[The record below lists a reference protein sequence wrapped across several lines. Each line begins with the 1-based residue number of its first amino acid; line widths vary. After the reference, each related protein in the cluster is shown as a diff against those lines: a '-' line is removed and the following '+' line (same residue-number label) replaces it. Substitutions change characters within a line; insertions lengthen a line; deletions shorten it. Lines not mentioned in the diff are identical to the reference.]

1 MPEVKKYT
9 IAEPYLNLQGGLLE
23 APFWEQGRDSLRF
36 VDIVKKKLY
45 FLNPKEGPSSL
56 QTWDLDFNIG
66 TTADIEGTEKEF
78 VFGGKYGYG
87 IMNRETGESRWIRK
101 FWNDEERK
109 PDGGGKPGKGE
120 TREIR
125 MRSNDGAVD
134 AAGRFFVGA
143 MNDPVVTET
152 FTDEGPYSLSFFL
165 PYFALRPPTLFLQTH
180 YIPIRFECGLN
191 SNLSRPGLL
200 FRLDP
205 DGSLHRVKEQ
215 ITIPN
220 GISWTSDNQ
229 TIYFTNSPT
238 QKITK
243 YPYDLS
249 TGSIDWEQ
257 GTTFFQCPYE
267 GGFPDGHAQDEEGCF
282 WIALFGT
289 GKVVRVNPQGEMIA
303 QIEFPTRCVTCP
315 AFVGTELFV
324 TSAAEEEPEH
334 YPWSTKCQGSLYR
347 IDVGVRG
354 APRNRYRNQSGA

>member
-1 MPEVKKYT
+1 T
-9 IAEPYLNLQGGLLE
+9 SHNSLE
-23 APFWEQGRDSLRF
+23 APFWEKGRDSLRF

-78 VFGGKYGYG
+78 IFGGKYGYG

-152 FTDEGPYSLSFFL
+152 FTDE
-165 PYFALRPPTLFLQTH
+165 
-180 YIPIRFECGLN
+180 
-191 SNLSRPGLL
+191 GLL

>member
-23 APFWEQGRDSLRF
+23 APFWEKGRDSLRF
-36 VDIVKKKLY
+36 VDIVKQKLY
-45 FLNPKEGPSSL
+45 FLKPQEGPSSL
-56 QTWDLDFNIG
+56 QTRNLDFNIG
-66 TTADIEGTEKEF
+66 TTADIEGTEQEF

-87 IMNRETGESRWIRK
+87 IMNRETGESRWVRK

-109 PDGGGKPGKGE
+109 PDGGGKPGKGD

-143 MNDPVVTET
+143 MNDPVVTGT
-152 FTDEGPYSLSFFL
+152 FTDEGM
-165 PYFALRPPTLFLQTH
+165 
-180 YIPIRFECGLN
+180 
-191 SNLSRPGLL
+191 L

-220 GISWTSDNQ
+220 GISWSHDNKSV
-229 TIYFTNSPT
+229 YFTNSPT
-238 QKITK
+238 QKIMK

-249 TGSIDWEQ
+249 TGTIDWAHGE
-257 GTTFFQCPYE
+257 TFFQCPYA
-267 GGFPDGHAQDEEGCF
+267 GGFPDGHAQDAEGYF

-289 GKVVRVNPQGEMIA
+289 GKVVRVAPEGGEIVA
-303 QIEFPTRCVTCP
+303 EIEFPTRCVTCP
-315 AFVGTELFV
+315 GFVGTELFV
-324 TSAAEEEPEH
+324 TSAAEEEPER
-334 YPWSTKCQGSLYR
+334 YAWSTKCQGSLYR

-354 APRNRYRNQSGA
+354 APLNRYRNQSGA

>member
-1 MPEVKKYT
+1 MPDIKKYT

-23 APFWEQGRDSLRF
+23 APFWEKNRDSLRF

-45 FLNPKEGPSSL
+45 FLRPHEGPSSL
-56 QTWDLDFNIG
+56 QTRDLDFNIG
-66 TTADIEGTEKEF
+66 TTADIEGTETEF

-101 FWNDEERK
+101 FWHDEERK

-152 FTDEGPYSLSFFL
+152 FTDEG
-165 PYFALRPPTLFLQTH
+165 
-180 YIPIRFECGLN
+180 I
-191 SNLSRPGLL
+191 L

-205 DGSLHRVKEQ
+205 DGSLHRMKEG

-220 GISWTSDNQ
+220 GISWTHDNQ
-229 TIYFTNSPT
+229 SVYFTNSPT
-238 QKITK
+238 QKIMK

-249 TGSIDWEQ
+249 TGTIGWEQ
-257 GTTFFQCPYE
+257 GETFFQCPYE
-267 GGFPDGHAQDEEGCF
+267 GGFPDGHAQDAEGCF

-289 GKVVRVNPQGEMIA
+289 GKVVRVNTQGEIIA
-303 QIEFPTRCVTCP
+303 EIEFPTRCVTCP
-315 AFVGTELFV
+315 GFVGTELFV

-354 APRNRYRNQSGA
+354 ASLNRYRNQSGA